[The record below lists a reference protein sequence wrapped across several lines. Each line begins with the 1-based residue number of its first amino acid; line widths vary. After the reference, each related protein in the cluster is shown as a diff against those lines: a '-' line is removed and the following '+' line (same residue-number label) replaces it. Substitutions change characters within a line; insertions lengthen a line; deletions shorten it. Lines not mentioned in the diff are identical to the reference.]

1 MTFQQ
6 LTEFSQTLSSSTLVT
21 VPLVPSCRMQFHDSC
36 PCDRE
41 VLGLWSVF
49 NRGRVGGVFLDP
61 LRVPVW
67 V

>member
-6 LTEFSQTLSSSTLVT
+6 LTEFSQTLSSSTLVM
-21 VPLVPSCRMQFHDSC
+21 VPLIPSCQMRYHDSC
-36 PCDRE
+36 PYDCE
-41 VLGLWSVF
+41 VLGLQSAF
-49 NRGRVGGVFLDP
+49 NRGKVGGVFLDP